1 MNVNEKYMMLSKHIA
16 SQTFPFGNEIE
27 KRRLADSIERAI
39 NSALE
44 IKGSVDVGWSCPRCS
59 RIYGPSVQICCVCN
73 TKVAAKE
80 NP

>member
-16 SQTFPFGNEIE
+16 SQTFPLGNEIE
-27 KRRLADSIERAI
+27 KRRLSDRIERAI

-44 IKGSVDVGWSCPRCS
+44 IKGSVDVGWSCPRCT

-73 TKVAAKE
+73 TRVASKE